1 MGAADSQV
9 MFLSGLDLG
18 QSQDHTALAVLE
30 RAKAPDPDRPERRV
44 NHYSVRHLQRF
55 PPGTAYGDVAAVLAE
70 RFADPPLAG
79 SSLAVDITGVG
90 RPVLDLLRKARIG
103 GTIRPIT
110 VTGGHEAR
118 PDDNG
123 GWLVPKKEIVSTLQ
137 VLLQGRRLKV
147 AQTLPQAP
155 TLVQELLNFKAKV
168 TTAAADS
175 FEDWRENPHDDL
187 VLAIGIAAWVGE
199 RAVKRFWSA

>member
-1 MGAADSQV
+1 MGDDAQV
-9 MFLSGLDLG
+9 MYLTGLDLG
-18 QSQDHTALAVLE
+18 QAQDHTALAVLE
-30 RAKAPDPDRPERRV
+30 RTKAPDPDRPERCV
-44 NHYSVRHLQRF
+44 NHYAVRHLQRF
-55 PPGTAYGDVAAVLAE
+55 PPGTAYGDVAAALVK
-70 RFADPPLAG
+70 RFAAPPLAG

-118 PDDNG
+118 SDDNG
-123 GWLVPKKEIVSTLQ
+123 GWLVPKKEIVSALQ

-147 AQTLPQAP
+147 SQALPESP

-168 TTAAADS
+168 TTTSADS
-175 FEDWRENPHDDL
+175 FEAWRENPHDDL

-199 RAVKRFWSA
+199 RAVRRFWVA